1 MMRNALLF
9 GFSALAVGMGA
20 CGETLST
27 DPIAIPAVTD
37 TLVPVLDRTVF
48 VDGLNNPW
56 DVAFLPSGEL
66 LITER
71 PGVLRLRR
79 TTGTLITVAQPADV
93 VPGGEGGMMG
103 LTLDPQFATN
113 RYIYTCFS
121 SNLGTS
127 TDNRMVRWTLAADG
141 ASLSARRD
149 IVTGLPYAGGRH
161 NGCRPRFGPDGN
173 LWIGTGDAATGTNP
187 QDLRSLGGKVLRVTR
202 DGTAAANN
210 PVIAGADP
218 RIYTY
223 GHRNVQGIAFHPSTG
238 ATYATEQ
245 GPSFD
250 DEVNILVA
258 GANAGWNPVPGY
270 NESVSMTDLSRYP
283 NAMKAVWSSGSQARG
298 TSGGGFISGSAWHA
312 WNGALVL
319 GQLSGTRLVVL
330 TFNTDGS
337 LRKET
342 PLYGDLGTRL
352 RTPIQGPDGALYV
365 TTDGS
370 NGGGQIWRIVPR
382 P

>member
-149 IVTGLPYAGGRH
+149 IVTGLP
-161 NGCRPRFGPDGN
+161 
-173 LWIGTGDAATGTNP
+173 
-187 QDLRSLGGKVLRVTR
+187 
-202 DGTAAANN
+202 
-210 PVIAGADP
+210 
-218 RIYTY
+218 
-223 GHRNVQGIAFHPSTG
+223 
-238 ATYATEQ
+238 
-245 GPSFD
+245 
-250 DEVNILVA
+250 
-258 GANAGWNPVPGY
+258 
-270 NESVSMTDLSRYP
+270 
-283 NAMKAVWSSGSQARG
+283 
-298 TSGGGFISGSAWHA
+298 
-312 WNGALVL
+312 
-319 GQLSGTRLVVL
+319 
-330 TFNTDGS
+330 
-337 LRKET
+337 
-342 PLYGDLGTRL
+342 
-352 RTPIQGPDGALYV
+352 
-365 TTDGS
+365 
-370 NGGGQIWRIVPR
+370 
-382 P
+382 